1 MLTDDTLTDLLRRS
15 FADATEGVT
24 PAADLANTVRR
35 RHLGAQRRRVAVR
48 VGIPAV
54 AAASVGAALAVPHQT
69 SHRAPLAARSSSS
82 LTISPRTVQ
91 PVSYRVAFPQDFGPV
106 GCVARPSAGSAL
118 TWLYADGQ
126 CAGQACAVVVTYTTL
141 PADATPLTI
150 GSLTG
155 LYGRTDGDSRTVWAR
170 DADDSYT
177 SLTVNASTPDVAIAS
192 FFTPAS

>member
-15 FADATEGVT
+15 FADATETVT
-24 PAADLANTVRR
+24 PAGDLAMAVRR
-35 RHLGAQRRRVAVR
+35 RHLSAQRRRVAVR

-54 AAASVGAALAVPHQT
+54 AAASVGAALALPHR
-69 SHRAPLAARSSSS
+69 SAHRAPVAVRSTAPIAITPSS
-82 LTISPRTVQ
+82 VQ

-106 GCVARPSAGSAL
+106 GCVARPSSGSVL
-118 TWLYADGQ
+118 TWLYADGK
-126 CAGQACAVVVTYTTL
+126 CAGQASAVIVTDTTL

-155 LYGRTDGDSRTVWAR
+155 LYTRTDGDSRTVWAR
-170 DADDSYT
+170 NADGGYT
-177 SLTVNASTPDVAIAS
+177 SLTVNAATPDAAIAS